1 MTEEIKI
8 VFNRKGEARLYVDG
22 EYVERAID
30 LTDLDAVEDF
40 AGVCI
45 EAYFGKIKSV
55 HSIVDVDEE
64 DSVDT
69 IVMVDKLE
77 IIDKFTGEYIDAY
90 SVLVWDG
97 VRGVIKVKRI
107 KF

>member
-40 AGVCI
+40 AGYV
-45 EAYFGKIKSV
+45 
-55 HSIVDVDEE
+55 
-64 DSVDT
+64 
-69 IVMVDKLE
+69 
-77 IIDKFTGEYIDAY
+77 
-90 SVLVWDG
+90 
-97 VRGVIKVKRI
+97 
-107 KF
+107 